1 MTNRK
6 FHRKE
11 AHISTFDPAN
21 YLDSKEAMAAY
32 LQTALEEND
41 PDFLMAALND
51 VIRAQGIAEVAGKA
65 GLGRESLYKTLKPG
79 AEPRLG
85 TVLRLLGALDLR
97 LSIAAP
103 QGGAQTKTIRHRKD
117 IIRPVSCNKETG
129 TTARRHHQD
138 DTGEKARH
146 DAHRQERKTRQPD
159 LRLSPAQSKKMPSG
173 STPDGILTSPPA
185 AVPEP
190 SSHHFFSVV
199 RPCSA
204 SAFNQ
209 PKPAEVAPAGLYSQP
224 IQPW

>member
-21 YLDSKEAMAAY
+21 YLDSKETMAAY

-103 QGGAQTKTIRHRKD
+103 QGVRKPKRSGTVKTSSAQSPATKKPAPRRAAITKMT
-117 IIRPVSCNKETG
+117 PVKKPG
-129 TTARRHHQD
+129 TTRTA
-138 DTGEKARH
+138 K
-146 DAHRQERKTRQPD
+146 
-159 LRLSPAQSKKMPSG
+159 SG
-173 STPDGILTSPPA
+173 KQG
-185 AVPEP
+185 
-190 SSHHFFSVV
+190 
-199 RPCSA
+199 
-204 SAFNQ
+204 NQ
-209 PKPAEVAPAGLYSQP
+209 ICA
-224 IQPW
+224 